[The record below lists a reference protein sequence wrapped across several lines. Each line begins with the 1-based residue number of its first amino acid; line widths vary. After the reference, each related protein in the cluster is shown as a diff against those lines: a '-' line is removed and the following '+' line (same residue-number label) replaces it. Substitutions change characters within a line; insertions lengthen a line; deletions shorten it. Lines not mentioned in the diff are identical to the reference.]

1 MNHRI
6 IESIVTTQNDDC
18 SVQIAPMGVWYED
31 DLMVL
36 APFKPSR
43 TLDNV
48 VRSGIAV
55 VNFTDDVRVF
65 AGCLTGRYDWPV
77 HATENGNGFI
87 LDAASTHVE
96 LEQERMLENDIR
108 PKFYCRVVQQHE
120 HKPFTGFN
128 RAQAAVL
135 ELAILVSRI
144 GRIPDD
150 KIREEVAYLGI
161 AIDKTAGPAER
172 EAWGWL
178 QDKLKDADL

>member
-6 IESIVTTQNDDC
+6 IESIVTTQNEDG
-18 SVQIAPMGVWYED
+18 SVQIAPMGIWYEN
-31 DLMVL
+31 DLTVL

-48 VRSGIAV
+48 QRNGNAV
-55 VNFTDDVRVF
+55 VNFTDDVRIY

-77 HATENGNGFI
+77 RASVSINGFV
-87 LDAASTHVE
+87 LNAALTHIE
-96 LEQERMLENDIR
+96 LETVRVDEDDVR
-108 PKFYCRVVQQHE
+108 PKFYCRILAQRE
-120 HKPFTGFN
+120 HRPFTGFN

-144 GRIPDD
+144 GRLPPE
-150 KIREEVAYLGI
+150 KIREEAAYLSI
-161 AIDKTAGPAER
+161 AIEKTAGPIER

-178 QDKLKDADL
+178 QQKIKVSF